1 MVKFNAPYAYQIRKL
16 NMKNSWRLA
25 TTFLVLTIS
34 ANLAFS
40 QSKKAV
46 PKEPAPNCFISEFRH
61 IGLSVHD
68 PIERAKQAQLWLVQN
83 VSACNVEK
91 LSYLNANRPG
101 WLGTSD
107 SSHLMTMLET
117 MIEYKSAGKPEMLA
131 QIFNSLGKEGASSV
145 QVTNAT
151 RSPRVQQAQSA
162 YDTQQV
168 QQQYQQQYEQQQAMT
183 QAQQQPVNPQAA
195 YPQATQ
201 GGR

>member
-1 MVKFNAPYAYQIRKL
+1 
-16 NMKNSWRLA
+16 MKHSWRLA

-91 LSYLNANRPG
+91 LEQNN
-101 WLGTSD
+101 
-107 SSHLMTMLET
+107 HNET
-117 MIEYKSAGKPEMLA
+117 EILDEFKAKFGEDMI
-131 QIFNSLGKEGASSV
+131 NSLKNMGDFYLFEFTPFYGEAVFGFGKAYNLGGENFDEFV
-145 QVTNAT
+145 Q
-151 RSPRVQQAQSA
+151 RQSNGHTGHGKLKIK
-162 YDTQQV
+162 D
-168 QQQYQQQYEQQQAMT
+168 
-183 QAQQQPVNPQAA
+183 
-195 YPQATQ
+195 
-201 GGR
+201 